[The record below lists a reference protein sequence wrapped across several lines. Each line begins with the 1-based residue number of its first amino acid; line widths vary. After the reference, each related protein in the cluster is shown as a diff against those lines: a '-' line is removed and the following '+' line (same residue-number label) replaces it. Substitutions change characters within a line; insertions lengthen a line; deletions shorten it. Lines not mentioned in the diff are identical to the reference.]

1 MHKGR
6 DAAADCA
13 GIWKKEETGMKCER
27 GCMRRRSGWGKRLC
41 AAAAALMCLFLGFS
55 LTEAVAEGASD
66 MQHPELTVSILK
78 VGKADA
84 IVVHEENHAMIID
97 AGEDEDG
104 VEVVAYLHNHGLESV
119 DVMIITHFDKDHVGG
134 ADTVLRGVK
143 VNRVLLPHYTGEGP
157 EYDEFMEALNACGVK
172 PEYLDAP
179 EAFAFGSASVKVEP
193 PLDYEVKGK
202 GEVDN
207 NFSLITTVVH
217 GNCRLLFTGDIEK
230 KRIRAWL
237 EGGTAEPCDF
247 LKIPHHGS
255 YNSALEQLLDT
266 VRPSIAAICCSAK
279 NPADQELLDL
289 LADRGIQTAETTY
302 GDITVISDGNKV
314 SMYQ

>member
-1 MHKGR
+1 M
-6 DAAADCA
+6 
-13 GIWKKEETGMKCER
+13 T
-27 GCMRRRSGWGKRLC
+27 S
-41 AAAAALMCLFLGFS
+41 S
-55 LTEAVAEGASD
+55 SY
-66 MQHPELTVSILK
+66 S
-78 VGKADA
+78 
-84 IVVHEENHAMIID
+84 
-97 AGEDEDG
+97 
-104 VEVVAYLHNHGLESV
+104 
-119 DVMIITHFDKDHVGG
+119 
-134 ADTVLRGVK
+134 
-143 VNRVLLPHYTGEGP
+143 
-157 EYDEFMEALNACGVK
+157 
-172 PEYLDAP
+172 LDAP

-193 PLDYEVKGK
+193 PLNYEVTGK

-217 GNCRLLFTGDIEK
+217 GNSRLLFTGDIEK

-247 LKIPHHGS
+247 LKIPHHGN

-289 LADRGIQTAETTY
+289 LAERGIQTAETTY